1 MILVVIPNIF
11 QQRTKRHFYSLY
23 SREMS
28 GWQKNV
34 YVGMQARALCES
46 LRIKHNV
53 INKLCSVHIIHYM
66 HIKSNVNSHA
76 PIYNVPCVYFL
87 LI

>member
-1 MILVVIPNIF
+1 
-11 QQRTKRHFYSLY
+11 
-23 SREMS
+23 MS

-53 INKLCSVHIIHYM
+53 INKLCSVHIIHNM

-87 LI
+87 LIDYAMLKVLVAFQQKEPRHAY